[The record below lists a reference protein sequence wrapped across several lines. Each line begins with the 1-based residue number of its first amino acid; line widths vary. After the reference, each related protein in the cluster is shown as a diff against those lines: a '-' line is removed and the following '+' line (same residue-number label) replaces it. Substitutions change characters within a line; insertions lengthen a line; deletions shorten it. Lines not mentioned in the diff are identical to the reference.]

1 METKGYIE
9 KGKKYVMNTY
19 NYYPV
24 VIDRGEGCY
33 VWDTDG
39 KKYLDFVAGIA
50 VNSLGYGNKDYISNL
65 TEQLH
70 KFNHC
75 SNLYYNMP
83 QIELAEML
91 VNKSCFDN
99 VFFCNSGAE
108 AVEAAL
114 KLSRKYGKKAHDE
127 NCYEII
133 TMKHSFHG
141 RTFGAVT
148 ATGQEKYQKGLE
160 PLLPGIKYAEFN
172 NLDSIKE
179 LVSNKTCAILVEPVQ
194 GEGGIRPAKKEFLE
208 GLRKLCN
215 EKDIVLIFDEVQCGI
230 GRIGKLFA
238 YEIYDVKPDIV
249 SVAKGLGAGF
259 PIGAMLAVKK
269 VSEAFQPGDHAS
281 TFGGNPLACTAGKTV
296 LNHLLNKNLLVN
308 VEINGHYLT
317 SKLIELKQK
326 FDIIKDVRGIG
337 LMQGI
342 ELSVPT
348 AQIVSKCME
357 KGLLLVGA
365 GANIIRFVP
374 PLIVTQDEIDKAI
387 EILTSAL
394 REIKNES

>member
-1 METKGYIE
+1 YIE
-9 KGKKYVMNTY
+9 KGKQYVMNTY

-33 VWDTDG
+33 VWDTEG

-50 VNSLGYGNKDYISNL
+50 VNSLGYGNKDYIDNM
-65 TEQLH
+65 TAQLH

-75 SNLYYNMP
+75 SNLYYNLP
-83 QIELAEML
+83 QIELAEIL
-91 VNKSCFDN
+91 VNNSCFDS

-114 KLSRKYGKKAHDE
+114 KLSRKYGKKTHDE
-127 NCYEII
+127 ECYEII
-133 TMKHSFHG
+133 SMKHSFHG

-160 PLLPGIKYAEFN
+160 PLLPGIKYAKFN
-172 NLDSIKE
+172 SIDSVKE
-179 LVSNKTCAILVEPVQ
+179 LVTDKTCAILVEPIQ
-194 GEGGIRPAKKEFLE
+194 GEGGIHPAKKEFLE
-208 GLRKLCN
+208 DLRNLCN

-230 GRIGKLFA
+230 GRTGKLFA
-238 YEIYDVKPDIV
+238 YELYDVKPDIV
-249 SVAKGLGAGF
+249 SVAKGLGGGF

-296 LNHLLNKNLLVN
+296 LNHLLNKKLLIN
-308 VEINGHYLT
+308 IEINGIYLT
-317 SKLIELKQK
+317 SKLLELKQN
-326 FDIIKDVRGIG
+326 FEIIKDLRGVG

-342 ELSVPT
+342 ELSVT
-348 AQIVSKCME
+348 ASPIVSKCME
-357 KGLLLVGA
+357 KGLLLIGA

-387 EILTSAL
+387 EILTVAL
-394 REIKNES
+394 QEIKNES